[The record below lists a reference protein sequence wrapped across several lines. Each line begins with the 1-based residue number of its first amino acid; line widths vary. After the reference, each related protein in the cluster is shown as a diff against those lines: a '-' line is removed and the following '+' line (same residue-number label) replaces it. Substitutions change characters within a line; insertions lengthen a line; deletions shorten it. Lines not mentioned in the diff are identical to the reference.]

1 MNKDVKDF
9 SKYSY
14 VSEDFASI
22 YPDLL
27 DLATTLTNKWHPA
40 NSNES
45 DPGVVLLKE
54 GAFMADHLNYN
65 TDKNILESFL
75 PTAVQESSVRNLVQ
89 MGGYIPNY
97 YVSATGLVNFN
108 YDFGT
113 DEKSIFNLPTFTLSV
128 SNKEGDI
135 SFIQTSPL
143 YIDEKG
149 YGNCQF
155 TQGYVVDF
163 EVNGETT
170 ITIENIDDDNRL
182 YLKDLMVAQNG
193 IFIRNANTN
202 KSLDWSHLL
211 WKRENYL
218 NVLPPHT
225 KAYKVEYDSDR
236 NQVYIEFPSD
246 ISEIIESGLEIKYIV
261 TSGLEGN
268 IPAAYLSVV
277 ENPDTYTDDLDNT
290 WEMKNFTLY
299 NPSAIENG
307 KNPETIEE
315 MYHNYKEVVG
325 TFNTLVTCKD
335 FSNAIKQLEDDNNTR
350 VVSNSVVTD
359 TTNDYNNSL
368 KIISYDEFGP
378 YIESATMSFS
388 SASNYIGN
396 DSTLGNDFPFRP
408 GNVVSQGVNLYLCVN
423 PTNEFSVNSG
433 DWSKVNDFRE
443 LAYRAENMS
452 NNDLKLCA
460 LIPFRASRFSKD
472 KPEYSMEATF
482 TPVRKEYSDDS
493 GLKGEV
499 TTEEIKDSLG
509 EYKCISTNFKP
520 KMPEELYY
528 FKIKTPLDIQVT
540 TYEKISDKDVF
551 ESIKANIFR
560 AITENFNSSMIEF
573 GDSLDLDEVYYVILN
588 SDSRIKNIYISQ
600 RDEDTQTVGVV
611 SKESGVSDLDIDGT
625 EPYGYYEID
634 PKPSLLL
641 DLVSKNVL
649 AGRLCLFNFVEDFS
663 YNYGQE
669 DNEFY
674 KNLTSIQT
682 VSEISSPFKNSID
695 PTFTGVDIDSTAT
708 RLKISIPDLDKI
720 DLIIKKYNS
729 ASEEVPLSGSEI
741 QLGLNESIVILPNY
755 LNTNQSQISFYD
767 DSFNQIGET
776 LFTDYKLNTG
786 FKFKSNMDEEI
797 TITIYGIGEDGGV
810 YSLPSNSTDTLN
822 LSESLYFYNAQF
834 YPESAEFNIPEDRD
848 RHFIYLSTPN
858 YADVKTFPSF
868 CYYRLRHVSGIGDTF
883 EIPADQDVELPGNII
898 LELLNKE
905 GNDYVI
911 TSYTN
916 GDIINSTFTISTDT
930 FEKDGVIFTNKENKN
945 LSKKNWGTNQSGY
958 FAIIT
963 AGNTITHREL
973 LETVLND
980 AYINCYW
987 AKSGSSWALFDY
999 EITDDN
1005 QIVPRNDTFFTNG
1018 NTRISTI
1025 LNNGEYFFFTN
1036 SDKTTLAMFGPG
1048 TMISIPNNDFAI
1060 NMAGS
1065 WDINEEDR
1073 IGMDSISS
1081 SGLAAGI
1088 PFREIHLTKGNAIY
1102 IQEMSIITLTAGDN
1116 LTLLS
1121 TKDLLTEE
1129 ELSANDLERVFIITN
1144 NWEELTLD
1152 IRYSTS
1158 AGGPYTLIKSRNNP
1172 YYIKCD
1178 FVILDDSNGVTLSDY
1193 LGSEENSIKIKERLC
1208 IGTNQGKETL
1218 PLDLYEKNDKG
1229 ERTEDLWNEEIKRV
1243 LSNFSLSGL
1252 TSNLMNLN
1260 PVKEYLSLDNMQ
1272 IMLYGL
1278 NLPVVYKK
1286 EGSDPEPIE
1295 GIELDVGE
1303 LNFNTDDYE
1312 TSSVEDETIIYSS
1325 YLKAEIPFFFNRG
1338 VEYVDI
1344 PQEGTGGLSDIDR
1357 PYYYV
1362 IPIYLTG
1369 NTKVKFPKDHPIK
1382 ATLKLTELD
1391 TENLEETQVTQVELF
1406 DLGET
1411 ESYNEFEMVGDKPFY
1426 LLSFNSEE
1434 VEKIRNNAVLTLEWK
1449 YESDEQTGSAYI
1461 NVLPI
1466 KVYNGTN
1473 NGIAYNSYETLD
1485 QIMVYM
1491 KELVKNSTKANTNIY
1506 YINEPDNTLA
1516 IQDDNIMI
1524 EGTKKFNPAFL
1535 YDKNNIANILT
1546 LPMIDIANS
1555 DVYLTK
1561 SVKGYKD

>member
-14 VSEDFASI
+14 VSKDFASI

-128 SNKEGDI
+128 SNKDGDI

-193 IFIRNANTN
+193 IFIRNANTS

-268 IPAAYLSVV
+268 IPAAYLSVI
-277 ENPDTYTDDLDNT
+277 ENPDTYTDDLGNT

-388 SASNYIGN
+388 SASNYMG
-396 DSTLGNDFPFRP
+396 DSTINNNFPFRP
-408 GNVVSQGVNLYLCVN
+408 GNVVSQDRNLYLCVN

-482 TPVRKEYSDDS
+482 IPVRKEYSDDS

-499 TTEEIKDSLG
+499 TTDEIKDSLG

-540 TYEKISDKDVF
+540 TYEKINDKDVF

-611 SKESGVSDLDIDGT
+611 SKEIGISDLDIDGT
-625 EPYGYYEID
+625 EYYGYYEID
-634 PKPSLLL
+634 SKPSLLL

-663 YNYGQE
+663 YNYGQT

-674 KNLTSIQT
+674 KNLTSIKT
-682 VSEISSPFKNSID
+682 ASEISAPFINEIN
-695 PTFTGVDIDSTAT
+695 PTFTQAYLDSTVVK
-708 RLKISIPDLDKI
+708 LKILIPNI
-720 DLIIKKYNS
+720 DDIESFVKKYDKNLNVQS
-729 ASEEVPLSGSEI
+729 LTYTVMEDGGRTI
-741 QLGLNESIVILPNY
+741 KLGLDESIVILPTFENI
-755 LNTNQSQISFYD
+755 NQSQVSFYD
-767 DSFNQIGET
+767 ASASNQPIGKILYTDSS
-776 LFTDYKLNTG
+776 LNTG
-786 FKFKSNMDEEI
+786 FGFKSKLERLL
-797 TITIYGIGEDGGV
+797 ITIYQDNISDKFSVVSNDSGSTNIMED
-810 YSLPSNSTDTLN
+810 L
-822 LSESLYFYNAQF
+822 LSFWDVQF
-834 YPESAEFNIPEDRD
+834 YPDTAEFNIPEDRD

-868 CYYRLRHVSGIGDTF
+868 CYYRLRHVSGTGETF
-883 EIPADQDVELPGNII
+883 KISANQDVELPGDII

-905 GNDYVI
+905 DNDYVI

-916 GDIINSTFTISTDT
+916 GDIINSTFEISTET
-930 FEKDGVIFTNKENKN
+930 FEKDGKLLTDNNGGN
-945 LSKKNWGTNQSGY
+945 RSLSKKNWGANQSGY

-973 LETVLND
+973 LETILND
-980 AYINCYW
+980 AYVNCYW
-987 AKSGSSWALFDY
+987 VKSSSSWALFDY
-999 EITDDN
+999 EIENDEVVTN
-1005 QIVPRNDTFFTNG
+1005 NDTFFTNDG
-1018 NTRISTI
+1018 NRVSTI

-1048 TMISIPNNDFAI
+1048 TMISIPTSYAKVT
-1060 NMAGS
+1060 AGT

-1088 PFREIHLTKGNAIY
+1088 PFKEIHLTKNNAIY
-1102 IQEMSIITLTAGDN
+1102 VQEMSIITLTAGDR
-1116 LTLLS
+1116 LTLIPS
-1121 TKDLLTEE
+1121 EGSPPSE
-1129 ELSANDLERVFIITN
+1129 FIIENT
-1144 NWEELTLD
+1144 WEKLDLD
-1152 IRYSTS
+1152 ISYSTS
-1158 AGGPYTLIKSRNNP
+1158 TGDSYSLIRNKNNP

-1178 FVILDDSNGVTLSDY
+1178 FVILDDSDGVTLSDY
-1193 LGSEENSIKIKERLC
+1193 FDSEVNPTKIKERLC
-1208 IGTNQGKETL
+1208 IGINQDIETL
-1218 PLDLYEKNDKG
+1218 PLDLYEKNSKG

-1325 YLKAEIPFFFNRG
+1325 YLKTEIPFFFNRG

-1391 TENLEETQVTQVELF
+1391 TGSSEETQVTQVTQVKLF

-1434 VEKIRNNAVLTLEWK
+1434 VKNVRNNAVLTLEWE

-1466 KVYNGTN
+1466 KVYNGPN